1 MPTYVEIM
9 AQIAALQQQAEAI
22 RPQEAVA
29 VIAGTLLMAA
39 EEAGQP

>member
-1 MPTYVEIM
+1 MPTDVEIM
-9 AQIAALQQQAEAI
+9 AQTAALQKQAEAI
-22 RPQEAVA
+22 RQQEAGA